1 MAPTSCNGNLG
12 PEDLRAPD
20 PHAANG
26 GRHARKD
33 RTQAL
38 HSPPSSEASAPI
50 LFALPWPNSLLGLL
64 VTVTHGDDLP
74 AVGLSREDECSAR
87 KLHAVLH
94 SRPINQSEGGIQI
107 KACADPNTFETFSV
121 EVG

>member
-1 MAPTSCNGNLG
+1 MAISDPKIYVRPIHMLQMEGGMPGRIGRKPCTHPT
-12 PEDLRAPD
+12 
-20 PHAANG
+20 
-26 GRHARKD
+26 
-33 RTQAL
+33 
-38 HSPPSSEASAPI
+38 SSEASAPI